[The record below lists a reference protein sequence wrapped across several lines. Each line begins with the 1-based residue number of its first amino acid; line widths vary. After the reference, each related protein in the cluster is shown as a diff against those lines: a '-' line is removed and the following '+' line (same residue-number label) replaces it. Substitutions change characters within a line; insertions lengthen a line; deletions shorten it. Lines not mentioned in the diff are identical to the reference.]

1 MATIQ
6 KRGST
11 YRIRVSCG
19 YDNAGKQLIKSITW
33 KPEPGMTKRQIE
45 KELERQKVL
54 FEERCRN
61 GQVLDGS
68 ISFSDFVEMWLSD
81 YAEKQLRAK
90 TLARYRS
97 MLPRIVMAIGHMK
110 LEHIQPHHLVAL
122 YDNLS
127 EEGIR
132 KDTKYHSLV
141 NFENILQEHELTKSG
156 LAKRC
161 NVSVAVIN
169 SILAGKNISK
179 NSAEQ
184 IAKALYKK
192 VDQLFFA
199 VDHQKTL
206 SSKTVLHHHRLISSI
221 LNIAVQWQIIFSN
234 PCERVKPPKVEHK
247 EAKFLDEIQ
256 TAKMLELL
264 QQEDI
269 QHRTMI
275 QLLLYTGFR
284 RGELCGLEWPDVDF
298 DNRVIT
304 VRRSSLYLPGKGI
317 FEDETKNRTSQRSIK
332 VPYVVINLL
341 REYRLWQNKQRLKLG
356 DQWQRSNRLF
366 TTWNGKPIHPDS
378 VTSWFHDF
386 IKRNDLPEVSI
397 HSLRHT
403 NATLQICG
411 GVPLPTVASRLGH
424 SSTTTTTKIYIHAIR
439 SADEAAA
446 DTLENLLSPTK
457 NRAKSG

>member
-1 MATIQ
+1 
-6 KRGST
+6 
-11 YRIRVSCG
+11 
-19 YDNAGKQLIKSITW
+19 
-33 KPEPGMTKRQIE
+33 
-45 KELERQKVL
+45 
-54 FEERCRN
+54 
-61 GQVLDGS
+61 
-68 ISFSDFVEMWLSD
+68 
-81 YAEKQLRAK
+81 
-90 TLARYRS
+90 
-97 MLPRIVMAIGHMK
+97 
-110 LEHIQPHHLVAL
+110 
-122 YDNLS
+122 
-127 EEGIR
+127 
-132 KDTKYHSLV
+132 
-141 NFENILQEHELTKSG
+141 
-156 LAKRC
+156 
-161 NVSVAVIN
+161 
-169 SILAGKNISK
+169 
-179 NSAEQ
+179 
-184 IAKALYKK
+184 
-192 VDQLFFA
+192 
-199 VDHQKTL
+199 L

-439 SADEAAA
+439 SAD
-446 DTLENLLSPTK
+446 
-457 NRAKSG
+457 